1 MSSLTKI
8 SFSLSSIEKTL
19 VVTRIFAFVI
29 SPRMDPLGNSE
40 LMRSASADE
49 CLPNPWLMLR
59 PCLFGDEVI
68 FRPEL
73 VHERLGYQ
81 LLSVIIITIII
92 IIIIIIHAKIKVTLC
107 YRTETYGF
115 ILK

>member
-1 MSSLTKI
+1 
-8 SFSLSSIEKTL
+8 
-19 VVTRIFAFVI
+19 
-29 SPRMDPLGNSE
+29 
-40 LMRSASADE
+40 
-49 CLPNPWLMLR
+49 MLR

-73 VHERLGYQ
+73 VHEKLGYQ
-81 LLSVIIITIII
+81 LLSVIIIITIN
-92 IIIIIIHAKIKVTLC
+92 IIIIIHAKIKVTLC